1 MESENVRNYTWEKTL
16 WFNQKATNDLSI
28 YLFKKKISNNFCAKT
43 IENGSILLVPIYDK
57 NGLHSL
63 QHIKSASTIFFNTQK
78 KSSFYIQN
86 SNESKFLKKL
96 KSTKYIILTEGF
108 STAASI
114 QMAFPYQLVAC
125 SFDYGN
131 ILHVVSSFIEK
142 ILNL

>member
-1 MESENVRNYTWEKTL
+1 
-16 WFNQKATNDLSI
+16 
-28 YLFKKKISNNFCAKT
+28 
-43 IENGSILLVPIYDK
+43 
-57 NGLHSL
+57 L
-63 QHIKSASTIFFNTQK
+63 QLIKSASTIFFNTQK

-96 KSTKYIILTEGF
+96 KSTKYIILTEVF
-108 STAASI
+108 STTASI

-142 ILNL
+142 NPKLIIILCGDRDFKSKAGEKALIETNSKFQKNTIIILPKFKDEEKQLSDFNDLQF